1 EIRLPNSFTKLRAAL
16 PHVPRVSIATGTN
29 LCAIDRAAYLAD
41 FLVSAKA
48 AAAPGSAADRSIYD
62 GAKVSG
68 HVASQSKHLPLD
80 HGTRVAPSGR
90 LASVRAKPG
99 GSRTAAMLALCSARR
114 IVSFNRLVPTC
125 AALARQPVVAEL
137 IDGPAADALVRQHDR
152 CTESE
157 PHSDPQRA
165 IVHVEADSST
175 RDSTQPRTRPWRT
188 RCLQACG
195 RTLIRSLQ
203 KSLGRNAAN
212 CLVPS
217 PL

>member
-68 HVASQSKHLPLD
+68 HVASQSKHLLLD

-114 IVSFNRLVPTC
+114 IVSFNRLCLRCRPALRLHASPWWPSLPTAVPQTHLC
-125 AALARQPVVAEL
+125 GSTIDAPSRSPTATRSALSSMLRPSAAHGTALSHAPDPGAR
-137 IDGPAADALVRQHDR
+137 DA
-152 CTESE
+152 
-157 PHSDPQRA
+157 
-165 IVHVEADSST
+165 
-175 RDSTQPRTRPWRT
+175 
-188 RCLQACG
+188 
-195 RTLIRSLQ
+195 
-203 KSLGRNAAN
+203 
-212 CLVPS
+212 
-217 PL
+217 